1 VTVDAPAVA
10 DFLAVLPH
18 AHAIRRSG
26 STAINLASIACG
38 RLDAFWVRRIASW
51 DVAAGL
57 LLVAEA
63 GGAIGPFAGQP
74 VERVSLDH
82 PAFIAACTP
91 TLLEKLR
98 SLMG

>member
-1 VTVDAPAVA
+1 
-10 DFLAVLPH
+10 
-18 AHAIRRSG
+18 
-26 STAINLASIACG
+26 
-38 RLDAFWVRRIASW
+38 
-51 DVAAGL
+51 GL